1 VTGRLGLSDWRH
13 SATCKGHG
21 LYVFVPIA
29 VPFETRRLFT
39 RTTGSLMECSA
50 MTIKCDYCRG
60 SLGLNAHRYWRMRYC
75 SVECVT
81 AYQRRLDEGT
91 VGKIRCLESR
101 LVAKEAA

>member
-1 VTGRLGLSDWRH
+1 M
-13 SATCKGHG
+13 
-21 LYVFVPIA
+21 YIFVPIA
-29 VPFETRRLFT
+29 VPFTRLYLRARRLGVT
-39 RTTGSLMECSA
+39 ERSA

-60 SLGLNAHRYWRMRYC
+60 SIGLNGHRYWRMRYC

-81 AYQRRLDEGT
+81 AYQHRLDEGT

>member
-1 VTGRLGLSDWRH
+1 
-13 SATCKGHG
+13 
-21 LYVFVPIA
+21 
-29 VPFETRRLFT
+29 
-39 RTTGSLMECSA
+39 